1 MRPRGKVLPPCCPGD
16 PPVTKRI
23 LTDRTLKSLK
33 PAKPGKRYDIMDGVV
48 PGLAIRV
55 TDSGQKTFVLVA
67 RCPGSANP
75 TRRAI
80 APYGALPLD
89 KARQKARDWLALL
102 QQGIDPRE
110 DEERRRAAELRK
122 RKNTFAAVAED
133 FIADKLPSERK
144 GLEAE
149 RAIRREFM
157 PQWGRLP
164 VTSITEGQV
173 RDVVKAVKDRGS
185 PYQAHNILGLA
196 RRLFS
201 WAIDQRAYGLET
213 SPCDRLKPKKIVG
226 KKAPRKRV
234 L

>member
-1 MRPRGKVLPPCCPGD
+1 
-16 PPVTKRI
+16 
-23 LTDRTLKSLK
+23 
-33 PAKPGKRYDIMDGVV
+33 MDALV
-48 PGLAIRV
+48 PGFGVRV
-55 TDSGQKTFVLVA
+55 TDSGQRTFVLVA
-67 RCPGSANP
+67 RFPGSANP

-80 APYGALPLD
+80 ALYGALTLE
-89 KARQKARDWLALL
+89 KARQKARDWLELL
-102 QQGIDPRE
+102 HQGVDPRE
-110 DEERRRAAELRK
+110 EEERHRAAELRK

-133 FIADKLPSERK
+133 FIQDKLPGERK

-157 PQWGRLP
+157 PPWGRLP
-164 VTSITEGQV
+164 VTHITEGHV

-213 SPCDRLKPKKIVG
+213 SPCDRLKPQKIVG
-226 KKAPRKRV
+226 KKAPRKRI
-234 L
+234 LNNNELH